1 MEKVIDTLTPEGE
14 RFMKELRELAELE
27 VRIGYQRGQSA
38 GTNTDNDKPRAD
50 LVDIA
55 MWNELGTANSPSRPF
70 MRDSVDK
77 HIPAINHMLA
87 AQKDALLEGAT
98 AKDIMNTIGLF
109 QQDLIQT
116 EIEQGDFVANA
127 PATIKRKGSDK
138 PLVDTGTMK
147 NSVHYYIVKKGSMD

>member
-87 AQKDALLEGAT
+87 G
-98 AKDIMNTIGLF
+98 
-109 QQDLIQT
+109 
-116 EIEQGDFVANA
+116 
-127 PATIKRKGSDK
+127 
-138 PLVDTGTMK
+138 
-147 NSVHYYIVKKGSMD
+147 